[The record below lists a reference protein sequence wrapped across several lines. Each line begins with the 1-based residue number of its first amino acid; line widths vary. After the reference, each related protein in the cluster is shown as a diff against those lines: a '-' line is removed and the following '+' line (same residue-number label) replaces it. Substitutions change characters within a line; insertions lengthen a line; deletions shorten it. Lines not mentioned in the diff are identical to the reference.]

1 MKSKSLVLVCGSM
14 LLLAVGCGKKQT
26 VCEGPSFTRDDFK
39 KRVHLKVPT
48 LIPLQE
54 TYNNPRAFFL
64 IGDSLIL
71 ANNQPHNGPMLEL
84 FSLNTKRC
92 VMQFGKKGVGPGE
105 FVACNANSY
114 SSTSPEVYITDEGSN
129 TFYTVDI
136 EKTLEDGKLRI
147 DSKFQYAPDI
157 HMRTYICP
165 LDKDRYVGYNMW
177 YLSDSTYS
185 NGVPEFSIYPTKT
198 LSNQLAET
206 ATPFE
211 KYRYFVGDVNGGN
224 FIKLP
229 NRTVWLTDFHQD
241 KITIFN
247 DSMQVMKTIIGP
259 DRFALEYVEKKTN
272 FPLPFISFS
281 NDRTIESYQ
290 LATYTD
296 KHVYVIYKGV
306 NEKKSDTP
314 TFKPVEVFKFDYD
327 GNPITCYTL
336 DRLVYQISVDRN
348 EEYLYATARTSPDE
362 PARLVRYS
370 MKE

>member
-1 MKSKSLVLVCGSM
+1 M
-14 LLLAVGCGKKQT
+14 
-26 VCEGPSFTRDDFK
+26 
-39 KRVHLKVPT
+39 
-48 LIPLQE
+48 
-54 TYNNPRAFFL
+54 
-64 IGDSLIL
+64 
-71 ANNQPHNGPMLEL
+71 
-84 FSLNTKRC
+84 
-92 VMQFGKKGVGPGE
+92 
-105 FVACNANSY
+105 
-114 SSTSPEVYITDEGSN
+114 
-129 TFYTVDI
+129 
-136 EKTLEDGKLRI
+136 
-147 DSKFQYAPDI
+147 
-157 HMRTYICP
+157 
-165 LDKDRYVGYNMW
+165 
-177 YLSDSTYS
+177 
-185 NGVPEFSIYPTKT
+185 YPTKA
-198 LSNQLAET
+198 LSNQLADT

-370 MKE
+370 IKE

>member
-1 MKSKSLVLVCGSM
+1 MKRKSLVLACGSM
-14 LLLAVGCGKKQT
+14 LLLAVGCGKKQP
-26 VCEGPSFTRDDFK
+26 VCEGVSFSRDDFK
-39 KRVHLKVPT
+39 KRVLLKVPK

-71 ANNQPHNGPMLEL
+71 ANNQPNNGPMLEL
-84 FSLNTKRC
+84 FSLNTKRSL
-92 VMQFGKKGVGPGE
+92 MQFGNKGVGPGE
-105 FVACNANSY
+105 FVACNAVSY
-114 SSTSPEVYITDEGSN
+114 SSASPEIFITDEGTN
-129 TFYTVDI
+129 TFYTANID
-136 EKTLEDGKLRI
+136 KTLQDGKLWI
-147 DSKFQYAPDI
+147 EGKFQCAPDV
-157 HMRTYICP
+157 HTRTYVCP

-185 NGVPEFSIYPTKT
+185 NGVPEFSVYSTKA
-198 LSNQLAET
+198 SNDQLTET

-229 NRTVWLTDFHQD
+229 NQTVWLTDFHQD
-241 KITIFN
+241 KIRIFN
-247 DSMQVMKTIIGP
+247 DSMQVVKTIIGP
-259 DRFALEYVEKKTN
+259 DHFDLQYVEKKTN

-281 NDRTIESYQ
+281 NDRAIESYTS
-290 LATYTD
+290 ATYTD
-296 KHVYVIYKGV
+296 KHVYVIYKGI
-306 NEKKSDTP
+306 NEKKPDAP
-314 TFKPVEVFKFDYD
+314 VLKPVEVFKFDYD

-336 DRLVYQISVDRN
+336 DRFVYQISVDRN

-370 MKE
+370 IKE